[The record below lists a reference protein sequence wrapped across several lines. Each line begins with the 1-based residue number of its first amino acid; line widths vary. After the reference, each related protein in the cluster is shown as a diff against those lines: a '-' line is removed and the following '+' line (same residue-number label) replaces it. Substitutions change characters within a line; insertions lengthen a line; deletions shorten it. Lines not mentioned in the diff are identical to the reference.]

1 MLILSLIGALVI
13 GMTLGLMGSGGSI
26 LTLPLLVYM
35 LGREGDIAIAES
47 LAIVG
52 GIAAVGVIPHAR
64 KRLVEWRT
72 AIIFGLPGMLGAFFG
87 AILGGWMD
95 NTLQLIIF
103 ALVMLTAA
111 TFMFRKSRAKPAASP
126 DAALPDDAS
135 PEAAQPDSDPEHARP
150 APVLIALQG
159 LVVGIMTGIVGVGGG
174 FLIVPAL
181 VLLGKLPIHR
191 AVATSLLVI
200 AANSA
205 VAFVRYTTGLADDG
219 IHVDWRIIGMFVGV
233 GACGTFVGKAV
244 GGRISQRSL
253 RRAFAIFLV
262 VMGIVIMARETTRLL
277 STSKPTETVSTETA
291 D

>member
-64 KRLVEWRT
+64 KGLVEWRT

-95 NTLQLIIF
+95 NTIQLIIF

-111 TFMFRKSRAKPAASP
+111 TFMFRKSSAKPAASSP
-126 DAALPDDAS
+126 DADQVA
-135 PEAAQPDSDPEHARP
+135 DPVRP
-150 APVLIALQG
+150 AAVLVALQG
-159 LVVGIMTGIVGVGGG
+159 LAVGVMTGIVGVGGG

-205 VAFVRYTTGLADDG
+205 VAFVRYTTGLADEG
-219 IHVDWRIIGMFVGV
+219 LYVDWGIIGMFVGV

-244 GGRISQRSL
+244 GGRISQRAL
-253 RRAFAIFLV
+253 RRVFAIFLV

-277 STSKPTETVSTETA
+277 STSEPNDPVPTETA

>member
-64 KRLVEWRT
+64 KGLVEWRT
-72 AIIFGLPGMLGAFFG
+72 AIIFGLPGMLGAFLG

-111 TFMFRKSRAKPAASP
+111 TFMFRKSSAKPVASSP
-126 DAALPDDAS
+126 DADQVA
-135 PEAAQPDSDPEHARP
+135 DPEHARP
-150 APVLIALQG
+150 TPVLIALQG

-205 VAFVRYTTGLADDG
+205 VAFVRYTTGLADEG
-219 IHVDWRIIGMFVGV
+219 VYVDWGIIGMFVGV

-244 GGRISQRSL
+244 GGRISQRAL
-253 RRAFAIFLV
+253 RRVFAIFLV
-262 VMGIVIMARETTRLL
+262 VMGVVIMARETTRL
-277 STSKPTETVSTETA
+277 VSGPEA
-291 D
+291 DKADPARQVD